1 MKLKEKE
8 NRILFGLKQFGINE
22 ADGWKRFY
30 LNGDA
35 FEKILKKYPYWK
47 FKQFLFDEP
56 IWKHFNGRY
65 PIQINNKYL
74 RISQKDLNTKAI
86 QVLSIVELKKYIR
99 KFPNSCLIRKTPI
112 GLEFHIEGRGWI
124 ITDGKEKFS
133 FVVHGY
139 GSKEDNLFIPNHVFC
154 NYI

>member
-1 MKLKEKE
+1 MKRKEKE

-22 ADGWKRFY
+22 VDGWKRFY

-35 FEKILKKYPYWK
+35 FEKILKEYSYWK
-47 FKQFLFDEP
+47 FKQFFFDEP
-56 IWKHFNGRY
+56 NWKHFNGRY
-65 PIQINNKYL
+65 SIQINNKYL

-86 QVLSIVELKKYIR
+86 QALSIVELKKYIR

-124 ITDGKEKFS
+124 ITDGEEKFS

-139 GSKEDNLFIPNHVFC
+139 GSKEDNLFIPNYVFC
-154 NYI
+154 DCV

>member
-35 FEKILKKYPYWK
+35 FEKILKEYPYWK
-47 FKQFLFDEP
+47 FKQFFFDEP
-56 IWKHFNGRY
+56 NWKYFNDRY
-65 PIQINNKYL
+65 PIHINSKYL
-74 RISQKDLNTKAI
+74 EISQKDLNTEAI
-86 QVLSIVELKKYIR
+86 QALSIVELKKYIR
-99 KFPNSCLIRKTPI
+99 KFPNSCLIKKTPI

-139 GSKEDNLFIPNHVFC
+139 GSKEKDSFFP
-154 NYI
+154 NYIYCGCV